1 MNRISGKAFSTDR
14 SIPSIPPK
22 RAFSQIALDLIFPQ
36 GCPSC
41 HHQHRGGWGEG
52 IVCPR
57 CSDQLNPIITS
68 RCQVCGEPF
77 PDRTNGS
84 RFQCSNCN
92 NRDLAFDFA
101 TSQYHNRGVARDM
114 IHRLKYQRQLWL
126 RNPIGRMIAEA
137 IEKDERIGSLA
148 NTVLVPVPA
157 HPTRHRER
165 GFNQAQEIAAV
176 AGKLLGLPV
185 VKSLIRLFPT
195 PRQTHLGRSER
206 LVNLEGAFAPAQG
219 IFAPS
224 PRKIAGS
231 TVILV
236 DDVLTTG
243 ATAHHAT
250 LGILQ
255 ISQPNRVIIATA
267 TRA

>member
-1 MNRISGKAFSTDR
+1 MNKVPGKVISADCLSL
-14 SIPSIPPK
+14 SMAPK
-22 RAFSQIALDLIFPQ
+22 RSLSQVALDLIFPQ
-36 GCPSC
+36 SCPSC
-41 HHQHRGGWGEG
+41 HHQHRGGWKEG
-52 IVCPR
+52 LVCRR
-57 CSDQLNPIITS
+57 CSDQLNPIITA

-77 PDRTNGS
+77 PDSRNNS
-84 RFQCSNCN
+84 RFQCSNCD

-114 IHRLKYQRQLWL
+114 IHRLKYQRELWL
-126 RNPIGRMIAEA
+126 RNPLGRMIAEA
-137 IEKDERIGSLA
+137 IEKDERIGNLA

-157 HPTRHRER
+157 DPTRHRER

-185 VKSLIRLFPT
+185 FKLLIRLFPT
-195 PRQTHLGRSER
+195 PRQTNLGRSER
-206 LVNLEGAFAPAQG
+206 LINLEGAFAPARG

-224 PRKIAGS
+224 LTKIVGS

-255 ISQPNRVIIATA
+255 VSKPNRVIIATA